1 MEKAMNTIAAPRMP
15 VKQAS
20 KRRER
25 TASTPTREESQV
37 RRTTVSHKSAPPNII
52 VARRQCSDT
61 A

>member
-1 MEKAMNTIAAPRMP
+1 MNTIAAPRMP

>member
-1 MEKAMNTIAAPRMP
+1 MNTIAAPKMP

-25 TASTPTREESQV
+25 TARTPTREESQV
-37 RRTTVSHKSAPPNII
+37 KRTTVSHISAPPNSR
-52 VARRQCSDT
+52 VARRQCSNT